1 MKERLCRYV
10 NDSTE
15 GNSTMKLK
23 IFDYYPR
30 LCLYATRDIDAGEE
44 VRYDY
49 GDDQAPWRKVI
60 LFPSICSA
68 DLQVS
73 F

>member
-23 IFDYYPR
+23 IFNYYPR

-60 LFPSICSA
+60 LFP
-68 DLQVS
+68 
-73 F
+73 